1 MHKIKMQAHNSA
13 EWSSCISSKC
23 VCDYMRVRLNTHT
36 HTHPLHMYG
45 VVCLFL
51 QECMPICVC
60 VLPMK
65 DILYMCECYSC
76 PPPLAASKCV
86 SSRCEEVRAGLPSTS
101 PDVSRCG
108 LRCHTCMHPWLS
120 SGPGTGC
127 RVGYVSRF
135 SGCLSRTKCERK
147 IFQMSNHMNFCMSSK
162 LICPVDVLLCG
173 SLYSNEWTSLAWI
186 K

>member
-1 MHKIKMQAHNSA
+1 MALYVCSCRSA
-13 EWSSCISSKC
+13 CLSAFVYFPWRTYCTC
-23 VCDYMRVRLNTHT
+23 VSVIHA
-36 HTHPLHMYG
+36 
-45 VVCLFL
+45 
-51 QECMPICVC
+51 
-60 VLPMK
+60 
-65 DILYMCECYSC
+65 

>member
-1 MHKIKMQAHNSA
+1 MIKHKPPSMHKIKMQAHNSA

-76 PPPLAASKCV
+76 PPPPPSLPLSV
-86 SSRCEEVRAGLPSTS
+86 SA
-101 PDVSRCG
+101 PDVKRSEQGCPRPVQMCPGVACGVTHACILDSPQALEQVVGSDMFPDSR
-108 LRCHTCMHPWLS
+108 
-120 SGPGTGC
+120 
-127 RVGYVSRF
+127 
-135 SGCLSRTKCERK
+135 
-147 IFQMSNHMNFCMSSK
+147 
-162 LICPVDVLLCG
+162 DV
-173 SLYSNEWTSLAWI
+173 
-186 K
+186 